1 MLNKKLILSITATLF
16 LMNEYSFI
24 NAKELSEMEIKK
36 IAKDAIQSVGGK
48 LKHTLMQKVK
58 KGGLA
63 DAADFCS
70 TEAGN
75 LAKEAAKT
83 LPEGVS
89 VKRIT
94 NKPRNSLNKAT
105 IENLKVLADIELKME
120 EGKTPQM
127 VVKKLEN
134 NHYQVYKPLIIGAK
148 CLNCHGD
155 STTRNEEAYKII
167 HAKYPNDKAIGYKKG
182 ELRGAFLVDI
192 KR

>member
-1 MLNKKLILSITATLF
+1 MLNKKLILLIPATLF
-16 LMNEYSFI
+16 LMNECSFI
-24 NAKELSEMEIKK
+24 QAKELSEIEVKK
-36 IAKDAIQSVGGK
+36 IAKDAIQNVGGK

-58 KGGLA
+58 KGGFA
-63 DAADFCS
+63 NAADFCS

-75 LAKEAAKT
+75 LAKEASKN
-83 LPEGVS
+83 LPDGVS

-94 NKPRNSLNKAT
+94 NKPRNTLNKAT
-105 IENLKVLADIELKME
+105 LDNLKVLAAIESKMK

-127 VVKKLEN
+127 VVKKLKN

-155 STTRNEEAYKII
+155 ASTRNKEAYKII